1 MAPGLESLPS
11 TCHQPP
17 NTRPCSPSLVS
28 MANPWAA
35 PGSSPGLTASSMNPD
50 GQKVGLHWLSGSSP
64 RPSAW
69 RAGPSVLWLGV
80 PLQPPLPQTP
90 PHPPTQH
97 PALRFHLHPSWRP
110 VDTEASVIPHPKQ
123 RRPGGCWPL
132 PPPLAPGGTARA
144 LGGHSGCWRFGDKNH
159 RKPNAEVPCP
169 PGTCCLAGPCP
180 RLCAWL
186 PRMSHHGERFPPGRR
201 RVRELS

>member
-1 MAPGLESLPS
+1 
-11 TCHQPP
+11 
-17 NTRPCSPSLVS
+17 

-69 RAGPSVLWLGV
+69 CAGPSVLWLGV
-80 PLQPPLPQTP
+80 PPQPPLPQTP
-90 PHPPTQH
+90 PPPH
-97 PALRFHLHPSWRP
+97 PAPCPPVPPSSLLAACAHSSGIRT
-110 VDTEASVIPHPKQ
+110 DTEASVIPHPEW

-159 RKPNAEVPCP
+159 RKPNAEVSCP

-186 PRMSHHGERFPPGRR
+186 LRMSHHGEHFPPGRR
-201 RVRELS
+201 RVTELS